1 MQIQQ
6 VTDVLHFLTTNDD
19 NIRYLWL
26 SESSGYRHL
35 EMVTVATGSN
45 KDASGIMQHCM
56 VERKE
61 LTKGE
66 WVIKQDQVSISMT
79 TLSIVVH
86 QLLCYRFGWMRIDI
100 WSILWLM
107 LRLVWKLTC
116 KYIGLS
122 ICVYLHTKK
131 CLL

>member
-35 EMVTVATGSN
+35 EMVTVATDSS
-45 KDASGIMQHCM
+45 KDVSGIMQHCM

-100 WSILWLM
+100 WSILWL
-107 LRLVWKLTC
+107 T
-116 KYIGLS
+116 
-122 ICVYLHTKK
+122 
-131 CLL
+131 